1 MESLEDLVVYTNS
14 IGKLPQSIG
23 KCKNLIRL
31 ELNNNAIKF
40 IPKEIGNCV
49 LLEELVCHSN
59 NIFVIPETMKHL
71 VNLKNLDF
79 NKNHIFE
86 IPEEL
91 YSLSSLRILM
101 LRNNDITQVSFRI
114 SQLTNLKILDLADN
128 KLEFLPEEICDLRL
142 DALWLASNQ
151 ADSTVLKNLT
161 KVSGLPVDGV
171 VNWNGSGRKLVSSYL
186 LPQEKFV
193 KEKARDSVLGTGE
206 FTKVTSTWK
215 PNSEQPTLART
226 LLNRRLTRKNVKLK
240 ESFRQDPD
248 LLPKKIA
255 KTVTIKRTDVISNS
269 SDSDDENS
277 SIIIDVPMEFQ
288 ENDDDAFDPTFFKD
302 TRGQRNGTGKRV
314 RPAAKAKMQETGN
327 PEAAMDILLNE
338 LENNL
343 GVVDSAKVKAPG
355 INAMFQK
362 PK

>member
-1 MESLEDLVVYTNS
+1 MPELYSENLEFINFSKNEIENLPASIGKLKNLRYLDCAENVLDNLDFLDCGGMESLEDLVVYTNT
-14 IGKLPQSIG
+14 INKLPQSIG

-31 ELNNNAIKF
+31 ELNTNAVKF
-40 IPKEIGNCV
+40 IPKEIGNCL
-49 LLEELVCHSN
+49 LLEEFVCHSN
-59 NIFVIPETMKHL
+59 NIFVIPETMKNL

-91 YSLSSLRILM
+91 YSLSNLRILM

-114 SQLTNLKILDLADN
+114 SQLTSLKILDLADN

-142 DALWLASNQ
+142 DALWLATNQ

-186 LPQEKFV
+186 LPQAKFMKD
-193 KEKARDSVLGTGE
+193 KERDLVLSRE
-206 FTKVTSTWK
+206 DTKVRSTWK
-215 PNSEQPTLART
+215 PDSEQPTLART

-248 LLPKKIA
+248 LIPRMVAKK
-255 KTVTIKRTDVISNS
+255 VTKRLKNIIKK
-269 SDSDDENS
+269 E
-277 SIIIDVPMEFQ
+277 
-288 ENDDDAFDPTFFKD
+288 K
-302 TRGQRNGTGKRV
+302 KW
-314 RPAAKAKMQETGN
+314 
-327 PEAAMDILLNE
+327 
-338 LENNL
+338 
-343 GVVDSAKVKAPG
+343 
-355 INAMFQK
+355 
-362 PK
+362 